1 MTFKVAPVGS
11 DDPTRRIAPAGV
23 GAGVGVGGV
32 VVGPCG
38 LGLLSQLASATRSS
52 AVRARLGTELDIIH
66 LRCIDGRL
74 YRN

>member
-32 VVGPCG
+32 VGPCG

-52 AVRARLGTELDIIH
+52 AVRARLGTELGIIH

-74 YRN
+74 